1 MMLQDDNQ
9 EPVSAVATGRS
20 RSLFGA
26 DIRRAEDSLRAAVTG
41 QRILAIGA
49 AGSIGSSTITFLAD
63 WDPACL
69 HVVDQNENALTE
81 FVRGLRGRPQGLRVR
96 DFHTLPLDCGSP
108 AFRLWLHEQR
118 RYDLILNFA
127 AIKHVRSEKDAV
139 STLQMFDTNLRKQ
152 ALIMGWLAEVGFS
165 GRYFSVST
173 DKAANPSS
181 MMGATKRVMEHV
193 LFDRSGPGALP
204 ATITSARFAN
214 VAFSNGSLLQG
225 FQHRLARGEPL
236 AAPRDTRRYFVSI
249 EESGEICALAAS
261 AAPDRSIVIPRLDPR
276 AHLILLEEVAARF
289 LRRYGLQPRVYEDED
304 EARRAAA
311 RNPADG
317 FWPLLLTP
325 LDTSGEKPYEE
336 FVAAGESTFE
346 IGLPNLLAVAYEAP
360 PPGTVARL
368 IDTIERLFAEAASV
382 TPPRSIAKDEL
393 KAIIGA
399 IEPAFLVM
407 HRDGARSLDQ
417 RL

>member
-1 MMLQDDNQ
+1 MFERDDKA
-9 EPVSAVATGRS
+9 EPLSAVATGRNG
-20 RSLFGA
+20 SLFAA
-26 DIRRAEDSLRAAVTG
+26 DVEAAAATLRSVVSG
-41 QRILAIGA
+41 KRVLAIGG
-49 AGSIGSSTITFLAD
+49 AGTIGSSTVTFLSG

-69 HVVDQNENALTE
+69 HVVDQNENALAE
-81 FVRGLRGRPQGLRVR
+81 LVRGLRGRPHGLAVA

-118 RYDLILNFA
+118 PYDLILNFA
-127 AIKHVRSEKDAV
+127 AIKHVRSEKDAI

-152 ALIMGWLAEVGFS
+152 ALVMSWLAEVGFK

-181 MMGATKRVMEHV
+181 MMGATKRAMEHV
-193 LFDRSGPGALP
+193 LFDRAHAGALE
-204 ATITSARFAN
+204 AVITSARFAN

-225 FQHRLARGEPL
+225 FEHRLARREPL

-249 EESGEICALAAS
+249 EESGEICALAAT
-261 AAPDRSIVIPRLDPR
+261 AAQDRSIVIPRLDPR
-276 AHLILLEEVAARF
+276 EHLIRLEDVAVSF
-289 LRRYGLQPRVYEDED
+289 LRRHGFEARFYDDE
-304 EARRAAA
+304 ETARRALDGDV
-311 RNPADG
+311 RQG

-336 FVAAGESTFE
+336 FIAAGERTRE
-346 IGLPNLLAVAYEAP
+346 IGLPNLLTVAYEPAP
-360 PPGTVARL
+360 AGSVAAL
-368 IDTIERLFAEAASV
+368 IEAIERLFVDAAGAGRPRTV
-382 TPPRSIAKDEL
+382 TKDEL

-399 IEPAFLVM
+399 VEPGFLAT
-407 HRDGARSLDQ
+407 HRESSRSLDQ